1 MNIIVLG
8 AGAFGTAI
16 ANELSVN
23 TENNAV
29 LFSRNKEKVDEI
41 NSHNTNKS
49 CFPNK
54 HLTKHLTA
62 TFDKKE
68 IQSADVI
75 FIALPSPV
83 IVENLKN
90 LKPYFSKS
98 VLFVNLS
105 KGLLDNGETI
115 IDRVKAELN
124 TENVVALK
132 GPSFAVEVMEHAD
145 TLLTLGYS
153 TKEQYEI
160 INKIIID
167 TALHIDCT
175 TDIRGVE
182 VLSVLKN
189 IYALVLGVVDAKY
202 NSPNT
207 RFMILTKAFSEV
219 RVLLRALGGA
229 NDTLFLACG
238 FGDLCLTSLND
249 LSRNRTLGLLIG
261 KGFFNADYKSNSVI
275 LEGLKAVDLVHSFP
289 LDHVMDNLP
298 LLNKLHSFFG
308 SNENVLSIEFD
319 KLVDQKFKT
328 VLTYGTFDLLHYGH
342 LEILRRASLLGDKL
356 IVGISTDEFNE
367 LKGKTCVLPYEKRK
381 ELLESLDYVDKVIPE
396 DNWEQKVSDV
406 KENDVDIFV
415 MGSDWEGKFDELKTY
430 CKVIYFP
437 RTKGISTTKL
447 KSILKEEE

>member
-8 AGAFGTAI
+8 AGTFGTAI

-23 TENNAV
+23 TENNVV
-29 LFSRNKEKVDEI
+29 LFSGNQEKVDEI
-41 NSHNTNKS
+41 NNNHTNKV

-68 IQSADVI
+68 IENADVI
-75 FIALPSPV
+75 FIALPSSV

-115 IDRVKAELN
+115 VDRVKAELN

-342 LEILRRASLLGDKL
+342 LEILRRASMLGDKL

-367 LKGKTCVLPYEKRK
+367 LKGKDCVLPFGKRK

-396 DNWEQKVSDV
+396 DNWGQKVADIQ
-406 KENDVDIFV
+406 ENDVDIFV
-415 MGSDWEGKFDELKTY
+415 MGSDWEGKFDELKAY

-447 KSILKEEE
+447 KSILKG